1 MAAAAPGAA
10 PKIARP
16 RQVYTGETARPFLP
30 AHERGGGCACAGCV
44 TRAGSGGKL
53 SSSSDG
59 KGGDGKHIH
68 HHHQQHQ
75 HQHQQH
81 QHHHGHNPQ
90 PVPAVAA
97 GR

>member
-1 MAAAAPGAA
+1 MEMAAAAPGAA

-44 TRAGSGGKL
+44 HRAGSGGKL
-53 SSSSDG
+53 SSAEG
-59 KGGDGKHIH
+59 KGDGKHN
-68 HHHQQHQ
+68 HQ
-75 HQHQQH
+75 HQNQHHH
-81 QHHHGHNPQ
+81 QHHHGHVPQ